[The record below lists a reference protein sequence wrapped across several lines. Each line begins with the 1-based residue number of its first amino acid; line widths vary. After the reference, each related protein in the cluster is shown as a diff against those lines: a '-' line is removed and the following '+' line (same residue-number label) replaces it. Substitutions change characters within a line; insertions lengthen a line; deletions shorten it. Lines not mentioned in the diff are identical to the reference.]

1 MFLLMYK
8 GHVEPSSLLS
18 PPPSSSLLLPQDEV
32 RIAKMEEPDPTEYKF
47 PGLLPS
53 WYHVECFL
61 EHLVPLGAEGVGVD
75 ELTGFSKL
83 KQPDKTELNKKF
95 TAKTSGAKKGK
106 G

>member
-1 MFLLMYK
+1 
-8 GHVEPSSLLS
+8 
-18 PPPSSSLLLPQDEV
+18 
-32 RIAKMEEPDPTEYKF
+32 MEEPDPTEYKF

-61 EHLVPLGAEGVGVD
+61 EHLVPLGAEGVGAD

-83 KQPDKTELNKKF
+83 KQPDKTELSKKF